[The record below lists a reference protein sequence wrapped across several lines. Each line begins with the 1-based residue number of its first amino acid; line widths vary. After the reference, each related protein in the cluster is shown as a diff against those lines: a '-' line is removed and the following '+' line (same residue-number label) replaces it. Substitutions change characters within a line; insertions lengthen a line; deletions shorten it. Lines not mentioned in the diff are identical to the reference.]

1 MTQPIESNTLWVT
14 QDAYERLQAELAHL
28 KGEVWHDIT
37 AKIAAA
43 RDEGDLK
50 ENGGYHA
57 AREEQG
63 KTKARIDQLEDML
76 RKAEVGEKPADD
88 GLVEAGM
95 IVTIRFKGDKDTEQF
110 LLGSRELLSMDS
122 TVDIDV
128 YSPTSPLGSAL
139 HGKKVGDSVSYDA
152 PNGQTLTVEVIA
164 AKPF

>member
-1 MTQPIESNTLWVT
+1 MTQPTETETIWVT
-14 QDAYERLQAELAHL
+14 QEAFERLQQELEHL
-28 KGEVWHDIT
+28 KGDVRADIT

-63 KTKARIDQLEDML
+63 KTEARIRQLEEML
-76 RKAEVGEKPADD
+76 RRAEVGEKPADD

-95 IVTIRFKGDKDTEQF
+95 KVTIRFKGDSDTETF

-122 TVDIDV
+122 AVDLDV
-128 YSPTSPLGSAL
+128 YSPTSPLGAAIL
-139 HGKKVGDSVSYDA
+139 DKKVGDTASYA
-152 PNGQTLTVEVIA
+152 TPNGKSITVEVVD